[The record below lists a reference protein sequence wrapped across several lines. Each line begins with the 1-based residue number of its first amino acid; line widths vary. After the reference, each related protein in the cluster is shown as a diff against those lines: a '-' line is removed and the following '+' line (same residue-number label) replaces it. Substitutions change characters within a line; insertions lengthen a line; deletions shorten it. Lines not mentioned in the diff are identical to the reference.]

1 MEDEEA
7 EGKHGDEEEK
17 EEEDEDEEKETA
29 VSVLGGFW
37 SGYRMTRTQD
47 GQWPKQLVPRTF
59 QVAIWWGT

>member
-29 VSVLGGFW
+29 AKLTNHGLFQCWVVSGRV
-37 SGYRMTRTQD
+37 
-47 GQWPKQLVPRTF
+47 
-59 QVAIWWGT
+59 IE